1 MCIDFTAGQQVKPVR
16 SGGFTLVEVM
26 VVMSLIGI
34 AMLMLLGASFYTG
47 RSIASLT
54 DSVSLGMQSRS
65 VIDRMSQKLRQA
77 EAVTAFATTS
87 ITVRSGG
94 TNLSYTFT
102 PGTRTLTEVENGVS
116 KVLLENCNSLFFEL
130 YKRNPV
136 TNSFD
141 QFPAANVLSEA
152 KLVRVSWAC
161 SSKAP
166 GKSTGSSELVSAKI
180 VLRTK

>member
-1 MCIDFTAGQQVKPVR
+1 MSIDLKALQAR
-16 SGGFTLVEVM
+16 RGGFTLVEVM
-26 VVMSLIGI
+26 VVTALIGI
-34 AMLMLLGASFYTG
+34 AAVMLLGASFYTG

-54 DSVSLGMQSRS
+54 DSVALSMQSRS

-77 EAVTAFATTS
+77 EAVTAFTTKS
-87 ITVRSGG
+87 ITVTSGG
-94 TNLSYTFT
+94 TNLSYTFS
-102 PGTRTLTEVENGVS
+102 PGTHRLTETENGAS
-116 KVLLENCNSLFFEL
+116 KVLLENCDSLMFEL
-130 YKRNPV
+130 YKRNPL

-161 SSKAP
+161 TSKGL

-180 VLRTK
+180 VLRVK